1 MRLRSPFLAVFAAS
15 LLIVF
20 AAALLAGCSAGPDFV
35 RPDKPTATAY
45 TPEQL
50 APQTASAAGPGGTAQ
65 SFVSE
70 RDIPGEWWTLF
81 QSPALDRLVRE
92 SLQANPDVDAA
103 QAALRQARENF
114 YAQQGGLFPTLSA
127 NGSGQQQL
135 ASLAAAAA
143 CRS

>member
-20 AAALLAGCSAGPDFV
+20 AAALLGGCSAGPDFV

-50 APQTASAAGPGGTAQ
+50 APQTASAAGPGGAAQ

-70 RDIPGEWWTLF
+70 MDIAGEWWTLF

-127 NGSGQQQL
+127 NGSGQQ
-135 ASLAAAAA
+135 
-143 CRS
+143 